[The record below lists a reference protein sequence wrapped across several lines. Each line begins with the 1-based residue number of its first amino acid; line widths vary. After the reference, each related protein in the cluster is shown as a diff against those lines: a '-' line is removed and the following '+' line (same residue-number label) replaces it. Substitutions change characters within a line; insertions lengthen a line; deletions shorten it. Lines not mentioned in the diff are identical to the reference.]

1 MEADAG
7 PSRLTSPDVDT
18 SAVGAAA
25 DSADV
30 GVDAKAELSVGGH
43 PSRLNRK
50 WLITIAAALT
60 VLAGG
65 SAAGGY
71 LALIAHRESQAI
83 ERANVAAISA
93 AKDCIA
99 ATQPPDASALPGA
112 QQKLAQC
119 STGDFGA
126 QASWYGAVMA
136 QAYQAVDVRV
146 QLPAIHAA
154 VERNNDDGSIV
165 ALVTFRAKVSQ
176 TGMADREN
184 SYRVRVKMVQEGGQ
198 FKVAEL
204 DQVAK

>member
-1 MEADAG
+1 MEENAG
-7 PSRLTSPDVDT
+7 ASQLTSPDVDT
-18 SAVGAAA
+18 SAAGGVA
-25 DSADV
+25 DSA
-30 GVDAKAELSVGGH
+30 GVSADTKAELSVGGN
-43 PSRLNRK
+43 PSRQNRT
-50 WLITIAAALT
+50 WMITIAAALT

-71 LALIAHRESQAI
+71 LALKAHQESEAVD
-83 ERANVAAISA
+83 RANAAAIAA

-126 QASWYGAVMA
+126 QAAWYGAVMT

-146 QLPAIHAA
+146 QLPEIHAA
-154 VERNNDDGSIV
+154 IERNNDDGSIV
-165 ALVTFRAKVSQ
+165 ALVTFRATVSQ
-176 TGMADREN
+176 TGMADRQN
-184 SYRVRVKMVQEGGQ
+184 SYRVRVKMVAEGGQ

>member
-1 MEADAG
+1 MEENAG
-7 PSRLTSPDVDT
+7 ASRLTSPDVDI
-18 SAVGAAA
+18 SAAGGVAGSAGV
-25 DSADV
+25 SADT
-30 GVDAKAELSVGGH
+30 KAELSVGSN
-43 PSRLNRK
+43 PSRQNRT

-71 LALIAHRESQAI
+71 LALRAHQESEAVD
-83 ERANVAAISA
+83 RANAAAIAA

-126 QASWYGAVMA
+126 QAAWYGAVMA

-146 QLPAIHAA
+146 QLPEIHAA
-154 VERNNDDGSIV
+154 IERNNDDGSIV
-165 ALVTFRAKVSQ
+165 ALVTFRATVSQ
-176 TGMADREN
+176 TGMADRQN
-184 SYRVRVKMVQEGGQ
+184 SYRVRVKMVPEGGQ
-198 FKVAEL
+198 FKIAEL